1 MKLLDLLN
9 PVTFYKTLTRCWRNL
24 ESRRFYNRT
33 VKKMQ
38 SDGLFKQFGMRLDM
52 RNRAYYILNLEAETL
67 MAGPDTLELERS
79 RVFESLGIRKPIFE
93 KAELGELIEAKTDR
107 IKTSDYY
114 AYLIQIKYRPFA
126 KFSEYF
132 YVLSWSALAA
142 FLCYW
147 LIQGMLHSAE
157 IWQLAVQFMNRK

>member
-67 MAGPDTLELERS
+67 MAGPDALDLERS

-93 KAELGELIEAKTDR
+93 KAELGL
-107 IKTSDYY
+107 
-114 AYLIQIKYRPFA
+114 
-126 KFSEYF
+126 
-132 YVLSWSALAA
+132 
-142 FLCYW
+142 
-147 LIQGMLHSAE
+147 
-157 IWQLAVQFMNRK
+157 